1 MPDPTAAR
9 RRPLLR
15 RVGIALAAV
24 VLALLGAAGAGGL
37 WLRHQ
42 LRASLP
48 ALEGEIALAGLE
60 APVTIERDRLG
71 VPAVRAASR
80 ADAAFALGFLHA
92 QERFFQMDLQ
102 RRRAAGELSE
112 LFGPAALPADRDAR
126 VHRFRARARRFLDAA
141 APEPRALIE
150 SYARGVE
157 AGLAALGAPPFEYL
171 LLRTEPAPWHPED
184 TLLTVI
190 AMYQTLQGDQFA
202 RERGY
207 GLMAERLPPE
217 LVAFL
222 TPPGNEW
229 DAPLVGPALA
239 APPPPGPE
247 VWDLRANPLAPAT
260 AAEPVLPGEEGAP
273 TADALPGSNAWAV
286 AGDVTAAG
294 GGGLVANDMHLD
306 LGLPNIWYRAAL
318 TFPGRGGTGS
328 NAERRLAG
336 ATLPGAPAVVVGS
349 NGDVAW
355 GFTNLQADTADL
367 VVVEPDPAD
376 PGRYLTPDGPRAF
389 EVTAETIAVQGAPA
403 EAFEVRETI
412 WGPVIG
418 EDAAGRPLA
427 LAWIAHRDGAVGLEL
442 MAIEEAAGLD
452 EAIAIAVRSSI
463 PAQNFVAAD
472 AAGRIGWAVAGR
484 LPDRLDGWDP
494 RFPASW
500 ADGAAGWRGLLPPE
514 RTPRLTGAAEGRIW
528 SANARVGDGEV
539 LALLGDGGFVNGA
552 RAGRIRDR
560 LRALEAA
567 TPADM
572 LAIQLDDSAFFLERW
587 RALLVETLDRDG
599 GRAGGGDPRRREAR
613 RLLDDW
619 TGRASVDSVA
629 YRLVRGVRRSF
640 AEDVFAALTAPC
652 RDADPGFD
660 YLEVY
665 LRWEGPLWRL
675 IEERPPHLLDPRHAS
690 WDAALLAALDRTLD
704 ALAEGGL
711 PLDQSTWGRY
721 NTIQLRHPLSAAV
734 PQLGRWLDLEPAEV
748 PGDGNTP
755 RVVNPGFGASER
767 MAVSPGREEEGYF
780 HMPGGQSGHPLS
792 PHYRDGHAAW
802 VAGEPTPFLPGRPVH
817 VLRLV
822 PAGAPPRTPRTD

>member
-1 MPDPTAAR
+1 MPAPTAAHR

-60 APVTIERDRLG
+60 APVAIERDRFG

-80 ADAAFALGFLHA
+80 SDAAFALGFLHA

-126 VHRFRARARRFLDAA
+126 VHRFRARARRFLEAA

-150 SYARGVE
+150 SYAAGVE

-171 LLRTEPAPWHPED
+171 LLRADPAPWRPED

-207 GLMAERLPPE
+207 GLMAERLPAE

-229 DAPLVGPALA
+229 DAPLVGPPLP

-247 VWDLRANPLAPAT
+247 VLDLRASLRRPRRPPSRSCPARRS
-260 AAEPVLPGEEGAP
+260 P

-286 AGDVTAAG
+286 AGTQTAAG

-318 TFPGRGGTGS
+318 TFPGRGET
-328 NAERRLAG
+328 ERRLAG
-336 ATLPGAPAVVVGS
+336 VTLPGTPAVVVGS
-349 NGDVAW
+349 NGHVAW

-367 VVVEPDPAD
+367 VVVEPDPSD
-376 PGRYLTPDGPRAF
+376 PARYLTPDGPRAF
-389 EVTAETIAVQGAPA
+389 EVTAETIAVQDGPA
-403 EAFEVRETI
+403 ETFEVRETI

-418 EDAAGRPLA
+418 EDASGRPLA

-442 MAIEEAAGLD
+442 MAIEQASGLD

-472 AAGRIGWAVAGR
+472 AAGRIGWTVAGR
-484 LPDRLDGWDP
+484 IPERLDGYDP

-500 ADGAAGWRGLLPPE
+500 ADGAAAGGGSCRPSGRRGSSTRPRGGSGPP
-514 RTPRLTGAAEGRIW
+514 TTGSATAKSSPSSATAA
-528 SANARVGDGEV
+528 STTV
-539 LALLGDGGFVNGA
+539 
-552 RAGRIRDR
+552 RAPASIRDR

-587 RALLVETLDRDG
+587 RALLVETLDREG
-599 GRAGGGDPRRREAR
+599 GRSAGGDPRRREAR

-619 TGRASVDSVA
+619 TGRASIDSVA

-652 RDADPGFD
+652 READPGFD

-675 IEERPPHLLDPRHAS
+675 VEERPPHLLDPRHAS
-690 WDAALLAALDRTLD
+690 WDAALLDALDRTLD
-704 ALAEGGL
+704 ALAERGL
-711 PLDQSTWGRY
+711 PLAESTWGRY
-721 NTIQLRHPLSAAV
+721 NTIQLRHPLSQAV
-734 PQLGRWLDLEPAEV
+734 PQLGRWLDLEPARS
-748 PGDGNTP
+748 PATATRRASSD
-755 RVVNPGFGASER
+755 PGFGASER

-802 VAGEPTPFLPGRPVH
+802 VAGEPTPFLPGPPVH
-817 VLRLV
+817 ILRLV